1 MSLLQTSQFTFIID
15 RGSRSRKE
23 AKSPM
28 INAWSKWDSCRD

>member
-15 RGSRSRKE
+15 WGSGIRKE
-23 AKSPM
+23 AKSPV